1 MEDFRCSFRFSN
13 ILAPLFKKWIRFC
26 YCLGDI
32 ILTPTK
38 YSKAILESYGINKNI
53 YNISNGIDTDKFC
66 PCRESRIAFRKRYNL
81 TDDDRVVIS
90 AGHMI
95 ERKGILDYIE
105 LAKNM
110 PNVYFF
116 WFGYTDPLLLP
127 ESVRYA
133 IKCAP
138 DNLKFA
144 GYIEQEKLRDAYCGA
159 DVFAFLSR
167 EETEGIVVLEALAC
181 GIPMVVRDIPVYDGW
196 LEHGKNVYK
205 ADTVKGFE
213 HFVRGILNKTLPDLS
228 PAGIDTAKEHD
239 LKFIGKRLKEIYRT
253 EGFLNDG

>member
-1 MEDFRCSFRFSN
+1 MSVYLYTGGLEIVRKSGVGQAILHQKSALEKAEIKIDAEIGAGTKIIHINTVFPDSVIAAFKARLRGLKVVYYAHSTMEDFRCSFRFSN

-38 YSKAILESYGINKNI
+38 YSKAILEGYGINKNI
-53 YNISNGIDTDKFC
+53 YNISNGIDTGKFC

-81 TDDDRVVIS
+81 TDDDRIVIS

-127 ESVRYA
+127 ESVRYNVA
-133 IKCAP
+133 YFIFC
-138 DNLKFA
+138 LTS
-144 GYIEQEKLRDAYCGA
+144 EKAL
-159 DVFAFLSR
+159 FKISR
-167 EETEGIVVLEALAC
+167 
-181 GIPMVVRDIPVYDGW
+181 Y
-196 LEHGKNVYK
+196 N
-205 ADTVKGFE
+205 
-213 HFVRGILNKTLPDLS
+213 
-228 PAGIDTAKEHD
+228 
-239 LKFIGKRLKEIYRT
+239 
-253 EGFLNDG
+253 